1 MGMDQKTYE
10 RAKDLGRQARRAG
23 KKPVTNPYRRGTSDE
38 QYDAWVL
45 GYAEADSEMRARR

>member
-23 KKPVTNPYRRGTSDE
+23 KKPTTNPYRRGTSDD
-38 QYDAWVL
+38 QYDARVL